1 MDKARSFV
9 AGLELPTTCVPYDSY
24 RRIVSDQNIDV
35 VYIATPHSHH
45 YQHVMLALKSGK
57 HVLCEKPLT
66 VNANQ
71 AKVLCDEARERNLF
85 LMEAMWTRFLPITKD
100 VMNEIRRGTVGEV
113 LRVLV
118 DTSFGDEV
126 EKTWGTEHR
135 MLNKALAGGALLDC
149 KFR

>member
-1 MDKARSFV
+1 
-9 AGLELPTTCVPYDSY
+9 
-24 RRIVSDQNIDV
+24 
-35 VYIATPHSHH
+35 
-45 YQHVMLALKSGK
+45 MLALKSGK